1 MVEIHMLMGRGYTLS
16 NNIKYEVWVMEFSRK
31 AFAGVFIFFI
41 AAGLPLVAN
50 AAGTG
55 MPWEGPLEQIMDSL
69 TGPVAKIIGTLAIL
83 GSGIGVAFSEGG
95 SSVRKFVY
103 VLFGLSI
110 AFTAAS
116 FFLPLFGFAG
126 GATF

>member
-1 MVEIHMLMGRGYTLS
+1 MEKEKGDLRMVAMKKVKF
-16 NNIKYEVWVMEFSRK
+16 NFVW
-31 AFAGVFIFFI
+31 AFALCLMLPEI
-41 AAGLPLVAN
+41 AHAG
-50 AAGTG
+50 GTG
-55 MPWEGPLEQIMDSL
+55 MPWEGPLDQILNSL
-69 TGPVAKIIGTLAIL
+69 TGPVAKVLGTLAIL
-83 GSGIGVAFSEGG
+83 GSGIGMALSEGG

-103 VLFGLSI
+103 VIFGLSI

>member
-1 MVEIHMLMGRGYTLS
+1 MREGYRLI
-16 NNIKYEVWVMEFSRK
+16 NYIKERVWVMEFSQR
-31 AFAGVFIFFI
+31 AVSNLLVFTVLLLWSQ
-41 AAGLPLVAN
+41 AAHAS
-50 AAGTG
+50 GTG